1 MSGGWNN
8 GPVREVGEFGKRVV
22 EGFLIPIACAG
33 LALLIIASLVDFFV
47 FKQR

>member
-22 EGFLIPIACAG
+22 DGFLKPIAVAG
-33 LALLIIASLVDFFV
+33 SILLLIAALVEYFLL
-47 FKQR
+47 Q